1 MTPDDIAAAG
11 LRLHVDGPVATITL
25 DRPEVR
31 NAQTP
36 TMWRALAAIGREIP
50 DDVRV
55 VVVRGEGSSFSAGL
69 DRAMLAPGGG
79 DGQETVAG
87 LLAKSDEEMSA
98 TIDDYQQGFT
108 FLRDPRFVSIAAVQG
123 HAIGA
128 GFQLALSCDLR
139 VVAEDVQFSMKE
151 STLGL
156 VPDLTGTKPLVES
169 VGYARALEI
178 CATARTVGAAEALE
192 IGLVTV
198 AVPTADL
205 DATVAD
211 LVSALTA
218 PMPGAVRETKAL
230 LQAASGRSLSDQR
243 RFEREAQVRRF
254 RELAG
259 LAGRARTR
267 VGRQQC
273 RSAWAWA
280 PRGATCAPTATRSS
294 PGSTAG
300 PSAGCWASPGRTART
315 IAAFLAGHGHR
326 RGAGRG
332 QPAAGAA
339 AHRRRDRQGQLRAG
353 DRAGPDHGRSR
364 PARRPAVGRRW
375 LLLLAHRRGPDLRP
389 AQPRVRLTSSG
400 SRWPSS
406 PGPRPG
412 PWCPASTTT

>member
-11 LRLHVDGPVATITL
+11 LRYDVDGPVATITL

-36 TMWRALAAIGREIP
+36 TMWRTLGAIGREIP

-79 DGQETVAG
+79 DGQESVAD
-87 LLAKSDEEMSA
+87 LLAKPDDEVSA

-108 FLRDPRFVSIAAVQG
+108 FLRDSRFVSIAAVQG
-123 HAIGA
+123 HAVGA

-139 VVAEDVQFSMKE
+139 VVADDAQFSMKE
-151 STLGL
+151 SALGL

-178 CATARTVGAAEALE
+178 CATARVVGAAEALE

-198 AVPTADL
+198 VVPNVEL

-211 LVSALTA
+211 LVGALTA
-218 PMPGAVRETKAL
+218 PMAGAVRETKAL

-259 LAGRARTR
+259 L
-267 VGRQQC
+267 
-273 RSAWAWA
+273 
-280 PRGATCAPTATRSS
+280 
-294 PGSTAG
+294 
-300 PSAGCWASPGRTART
+300 
-315 IAAFLAGHGHR
+315 
-326 RGAGRG
+326 GAG
-332 QPAAGAA
+332 QE
-339 AHRRRDRQGQLRAG
+339 
-353 DRAGPDHGRSR
+353 
-364 PARRPAVGRRW
+364 
-375 LLLLAHRRGPDLRP
+375 
-389 AQPRVRLTSSG
+389 
-400 SRWPSS
+400 
-406 PGPRPG
+406 
-412 PWCPASTTT
+412 